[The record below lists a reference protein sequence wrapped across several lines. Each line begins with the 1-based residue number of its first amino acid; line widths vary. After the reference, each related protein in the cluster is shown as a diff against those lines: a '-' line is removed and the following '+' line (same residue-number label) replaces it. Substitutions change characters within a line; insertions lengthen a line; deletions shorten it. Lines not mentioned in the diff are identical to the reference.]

1 MQMSLLPGK
10 QITESFVETVGIL
23 IRIQILLLS
32 ENNNKLLINDNF
44 GVYCK
49 CKEVMIMTL
58 EKTLKLAGSFL
69 KIARV
74 FVIAIGIIVL
84 FSILVVKG
92 SNSIVVSETTASV
105 ILGNLKVTLNQPQL
119 AQQILNS
126 NSFPFAILIVAS
138 FCIIFYLG
146 LRELGKIVEEALQSS
161 VFGKNI
167 SKRLIHLAWYVIVG
181 GMINILSV
189 IVSALRINSINLMQ
203 IFNTS
208 VVTGIDIK
216 YTYDISFI
224 FITFVLYLLAKIFEY
239 GAELQKLSDET
250 L

>member
-1 MQMSLLPGK
+1 
-10 QITESFVETVGIL
+10 
-23 IRIQILLLS
+23 
-32 ENNNKLLINDNF
+32 
-44 GVYCK
+44 
-49 CKEVMIMTL
+49 MTL

-84 FSILVVKG
+84 FSILLVKG
-92 SNSIVVSETTASV
+92 SNSIVISETTASV

-126 NSFPFAILIVAS
+126 NAFPFAILIVAS
-138 FCIIFYLG
+138 FCIIFYMG

-189 IVSALRINSINLMQ
+189 IVSALRINSMNLMQ
-203 IFNTS
+203 IFNPS
-208 VVTGIDIK
+208 VVTGIDLQ
-216 YTYDISFI
+216 YSYDISFI
-224 FITFVLYLLAKIFEY
+224 AVAFVLFLLAKVFAY
-239 GAELQKLSDET
+239 GAQLQQLSDET

>member
-1 MQMSLLPGK
+1 
-10 QITESFVETVGIL
+10 
-23 IRIQILLLS
+23 
-32 ENNNKLLINDNF
+32 
-44 GVYCK
+44 
-49 CKEVMIMTL
+49 MTL

-84 FSILVVKG
+84 FSILLVKG
-92 SNSIVVSETTASV
+92 SNSIVISETTASV

-126 NSFPFAILIVAS
+126 NAFPFAIVAS
-138 FCIIFYLG
+138 FCIIFYMG

-167 SKRLIHLAWYVIVG
+167 SKRLIHLAWYVIAG

-189 IVSALRINSINLMQ
+189 IVSALRINSMNLMQ
-203 IFNTS
+203 IFNPS
-208 VVTGIDIK
+208 VVTGIDLQ
-216 YTYDISFI
+216 YSYDISFI
-224 FITFVLYLLAKIFEY
+224 AVAFVLFLLAKVFAY
-239 GAELQKLSDET
+239 GAQLQQLSDET

>member
-1 MQMSLLPGK
+1 
-10 QITESFVETVGIL
+10 
-23 IRIQILLLS
+23 
-32 ENNNKLLINDNF
+32 
-44 GVYCK
+44 
-49 CKEVMIMTL
+49 MTL

-84 FSILVVKG
+84 FSILIVKG
-92 SNSIVVSETTASV
+92 SNSIVSETTASV
-105 ILGNLKVTLNQPQL
+105 IFGNLKVILNQPQL

-138 FCIIFYLG
+138 FCIIFYMG

-189 IVSALRINSINLMQ
+189 IVSALRINSMNLMQ
-203 IFNTS
+203 IFDAS
-208 VVTGIDIK
+208 VVTGIDLQ
-216 YTYDISFI
+216 YSYDVSFI
-224 FITFVLYLLAKIFEY
+224 AVAFVLFLLAKVFAY
-239 GAELQKLSDET
+239 GAQLQTLSDET

>member
-1 MQMSLLPGK
+1 
-10 QITESFVETVGIL
+10 
-23 IRIQILLLS
+23 
-32 ENNNKLLINDNF
+32 
-44 GVYCK
+44 
-49 CKEVMIMTL
+49 MTL
-58 EKTLKLAGSFL
+58 EKTLKLAGNFL

-92 SNSIVVSETTASV
+92 SDSIVISETTASV

-126 NSFPFAILIVAS
+126 NAFPFAVLIVVA

-167 SKRLIHLAWYVIVG
+167 SS
-181 GMINILSV
+181 IL
-189 IVSALRINSINLMQ
+189 
-203 IFNTS
+203 
-208 VVTGIDIK
+208 
-216 YTYDISFI
+216 
-224 FITFVLYLLAKIFEY
+224 LL
-239 GAELQKLSDET
+239 
-250 L
+250 

>member
-1 MQMSLLPGK
+1 
-10 QITESFVETVGIL
+10 
-23 IRIQILLLS
+23 
-32 ENNNKLLINDNF
+32 
-44 GVYCK
+44 
-49 CKEVMIMTL
+49 MTL

-92 SNSIVVSETTASV
+92 SNSIVSETTASV
-105 ILGNLKVTLNQPQL
+105 ILGNLKVSLNQPQL

-126 NSFPFAILIVAS
+126 SAFPFAVLIVVA

-161 VFGKNI
+161 VFSKNI
-167 SKRLIHLAWYVIVG
+167 SKRLIHLSWYVIVG
-181 GMINILSV
+181 GMIHNLS
-189 IVSALRINSINLMQ
+189 IFVSALRINSMNLMQ
-203 IFNTS
+203 IFNAS
-208 VVTGIDIK
+208 VVTGIDLQ
-216 YTYDISFI
+216 YSYDVSFI
-224 FITFVLYLLAKIFEY
+224 AVAFVLFLLAKVFEY
-239 GAELQKLSDET
+239 GAQLQQLSDET

>member
-1 MQMSLLPGK
+1 
-10 QITESFVETVGIL
+10 
-23 IRIQILLLS
+23 
-32 ENNNKLLINDNF
+32 
-44 GVYCK
+44 
-49 CKEVMIMTL
+49 MTL
-58 EKTLKLAGSFL
+58 EKTLKLTGSFL

-84 FSILVVKG
+84 FSILIVKG
-92 SNSIVVSETTASV
+92 SNSIVSETTASV
-105 ILGNLKVTLNQPQL
+105 ILGNLKVILNQPQL

-138 FCIIFYLG
+138 FCIIFYMG

-189 IVSALRINSINLMQ
+189 IVSALRINSMNLMQ
-203 IFNTS
+203 IFNPS
-208 VVTGIDIK
+208 VVTGIDLQ
-216 YTYDISFI
+216 YSYDISFI
-224 FITFVLYLLAKIFEY
+224 AVAFVLFLLAKVFAY
-239 GAELQKLSDET
+239 GAQLQQLSDET

>member
-1 MQMSLLPGK
+1 MQMPLLPGK
-10 QITESFVETVGIL
+10 QITESLDETVGIL
-23 IRIQILLLS
+23 IRIPILLLS
-32 ENNNKLLINDNF
+32 ENNNKLSTNDNF

-84 FSILVVKG
+84 FSILLVKG
-92 SNSIVVSETTASV
+92 SNSIVISETTASV

-126 NSFPFAILIVAS
+126 NAFPFAIAIVAS
-138 FCIIFYLG
+138 FCIIFYMG

-167 SKRLIHLAWYVIVG
+167 STNTAPWRARGKGSTVFR
-181 GMINILSV
+181 GMCV
-189 IVSALRINSINLMQ
+189 
-203 IFNTS
+203 F
-208 VVTGIDIK
+208 D
-216 YTYDISFI
+216 
-224 FITFVLYLLAKIFEY
+224 
-239 GAELQKLSDET
+239 
-250 L
+250 

>member
-1 MQMSLLPGK
+1 
-10 QITESFVETVGIL
+10 
-23 IRIQILLLS
+23 
-32 ENNNKLLINDNF
+32 
-44 GVYCK
+44 
-49 CKEVMIMTL
+49 MTL

-105 ILGNLKVTLNQPQL
+105 ILGKLKVTLNQPQL

-189 IVSALRINSINLMQ
+189 IVSALRINSMNLMQ

-224 FITFVLYLLAKIFEY
+224 FIAFVLYLLAKIFEY

>member
-1 MQMSLLPGK
+1 
-10 QITESFVETVGIL
+10 
-23 IRIQILLLS
+23 
-32 ENNNKLLINDNF
+32 
-44 GVYCK
+44 
-49 CKEVMIMTL
+49 MTL

-84 FSILVVKG
+84 FSILLVKG
-92 SNSIVVSETTASV
+92 SNSIVISETTASV

-126 NSFPFAILIVAS
+126 NAFPFAIVAS
-138 FCIIFYLG
+138 FCIIFYMG

-167 SKRLIHLAWYVIVG
+167 SKRLIHLAWYVIAG

-189 IVSALRINSINLMQ
+189 FVSAIRINSMNLMQ
-203 IFNTS
+203 IFNPS
-208 VVTGIDIK
+208 VVTGIDLQ
-216 YTYDISFI
+216 YSFDISF
-224 FITFVLYLLAKIFEY
+224 FAVAFVLFLLAKVFAY
-239 GAELQKLSDET
+239 GAQLQQLSDET

>member
-189 IVSALRINSINLMQ
+189 IVSALRINSMNLMQ